1 MLPPW
6 GTTGAPCS
14 RQAASDRGHLLRVG
28 GAHDGARDAPVAAGP
43 VDLEGRADVVVDE
56 DVALADRRREAF
68 DEIVGHM

>member
-1 MLPPW
+1 ML
-6 GTTGAPCS
+6 
-14 RQAASDRGHLLRVG
+14 AAGGEHRGHLLRVG

-56 DVALADRRREAF
+56 DVALPDRRREAF